1 MKERYIKAT
10 INTIFTC
17 LLSHK
22 VSYQLLHLGML
33 LTYHKSRWVKEML
46 NLFLMC
52 VLSQCI

>member
-17 LLSHK
+17 LL
-22 VSYQLLHLGML
+22 HLDML

-46 NLFLMC
+46 NLFLTC